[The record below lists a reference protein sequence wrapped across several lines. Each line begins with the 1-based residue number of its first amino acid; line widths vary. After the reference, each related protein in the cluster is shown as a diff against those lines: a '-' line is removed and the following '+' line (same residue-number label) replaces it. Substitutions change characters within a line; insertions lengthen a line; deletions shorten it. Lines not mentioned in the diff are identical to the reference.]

1 MEKRY
6 VVTLTRE
13 ERDEL
18 TRLVNK
24 GKIAG
29 YKIKNANILLKAD
42 AGEYGPGW
50 TDRKI
55 AEAFGVRE
63 MTVRNLRIRFIER
76 GINGALEREKRS
88 NYERKLDG
96 DAEARLIAL
105 ACSDAPEGYSKWS
118 VRLLA
123 EKMVK
128 LGIVEEISHMTVQR
142 TLKKTNLNLGLKKS
156 GVFPKRQEN
165 L

>member
-1 MEKRY
+1 
-6 VVTLTRE
+6 
-13 ERDEL
+13 
-18 TRLVNK
+18 
-24 GKIAG
+24 
-29 YKIKNANILLKAD
+29 LKAD

-165 L
+165 S